1 MSDRIRIDTRLLPI
15 VAIAVVAFGFLAR
28 GNTNLIQ
35 AATFAAID
43 AVAAI
48 GLSVLLGNVAQ
59 ISLGQAGFFAI
70 GAYTLGYLSTAVTW
84 PAAVPPW
91 AQFVLATIAG
101 TVLAGAFGVML
112 GFIALRFRGHYLA
125 MATLAF
131 GLLVVGVVRITPS
144 LGGAAGL
151 TSIPFPQFGSL
162 SISGVSAYWYA
173 WGMVAV
179 VAVLTSNLLRGRMGR
194 AFEAIRNDD
203 LAAETVGVPTRRTK
217 IAAFAYAGAL
227 AGFAGTFYAA
237 FLGLIDPSEVGVDFS
252 IVLLLMVV
260 VGGAGGVTG
269 AILGAAIIGITNVYG
284 HDLENWRPVIY
295 GLLVIVIAIR
305 FPRGLVGLFATRR
318 TSDRPSEAEPGSALA
333 QAIPPHARS
342 TATDDRAWLRVEGVR
357 KRFGGIVAVDDV
369 SFDLKS
375 GTLTSLIGPNGAGKT
390 TLFNAICGVTRP
402 TEGRITIDA
411 RDVTGWQPHRIAALG
426 VGRSFQNARL
436 FGDMTVLENVLV
448 GAYRTET
455 ASLASDIFAL
465 PLSRR
470 SGRAAVERA
479 EDALRALDLDRIAR
493 VRARDLAFGD
503 RRRVELARALAA
515 DPGLLL
521 LDEPAAGLN
530 ASERERLRGDLVRL
544 RARGMTLLLVEHDM
558 RLVMSIS
565 DRVMVLEFGK
575 LIADGPADV
584 VRDDPRVVAAYLGT
598 A

>member
-15 VAIAVVAFGFLAR
+15 VAIVVVAFGFLAR

-84 PAAVPPW
+84 PAAIPPW
-91 AQFVLATIAG
+91 AQFVVATIAG

-144 LGGAAGL
+144 LGGAGGL

-162 SISGVSAYWYA
+162 SISGPSAYWYA

-305 FPRGLVGLFATRR
+305 FPRGLVGLFASRR
-318 TSDRPSEAEPGSALA
+318 KSDQPSEAEPASAPS
-333 QAIPPHARS
+333 QAIPPPAQPS
-342 TATDDRAWLRVEGVR
+342 ATDDRAWLRVEGVR

-455 ASLASDIFAL
+455 ASLASDLFAL

>member
-15 VAIAVVAFGFLAR
+15 VAIVVVLFGFLAR

-84 PAAVPPW
+84 PAAIPLW
-91 AQFVLATIAG
+91 AQFVLATVAG

-162 SISGVSAYWYA
+162 SISGLSAYWYA

-217 IAAFAYAGAL
+217 IAAFAYAGSL

-252 IVLLLMVV
+252 IVLLLMAV

-269 AILGAAIIGITNVYG
+269 AILGATIIGITNVYG

-305 FPRGLVGLFATRR
+305 FPRGLIGLFASRR
-318 TSDRPSEAEPGSALA
+318 AAKQQPEIASDADAS
-333 QAIPPHARS
+333 QAASPPPKPAAS
-342 TATDDRAWLRVEGVR
+342 DDRAWLRVEGVR

-369 SFDLKS
+369 SFNLES

-448 GAYRTET
+448 GAYRSET
-455 ASLASDIFAL
+455 ATLASDLLAL

-479 EDALRALDLDRIAR
+479 EEALRALDLVRIAR

-530 ASERERLRGDLVRL
+530 ASERERLRSDLVRL

>member
-15 VAIAVVAFGFLAR
+15 VAIVVVAFGFLAR

-70 GAYTLGYLSTAVTW
+70 GAYTLGYLSTAITW
-84 PAAVPPW
+84 PAAIPPW
-91 AQFVLATIAG
+91 VQFALATVAG
-101 TVLAGAFGVML
+101 TVLAGMFGVAL

-144 LGGAAGL
+144 LGGAGGL

-162 SISGVSAYWYA
+162 SISGLSAYWYA

-284 HDLENWRPVIY
+284 HDLENWRPVVY
-295 GLLVIVIAIR
+295 GLLVIIIAIR

-318 TSDRPSEAEPGSALA
+318 KTNESTEGEPESDSSQAALPEVR
-333 QAIPPHARS
+333 Q
-342 TATDDRAWLRVEGVR
+342 TANGERAWLRVEGVR

-369 SFDLKS
+369 SFDLES

-448 GAYRTET
+448 GAYRSET
-455 ASLASDIFAL
+455 ATLASDLLAL

-479 EDALRALDLDRIAR
+479 EESLRALDLARIAR

-530 ASERERLRGDLVRL
+530 ASERERLRGDLLRL

-575 LIADGPADV
+575 LIADGPAAV